1 MIIIDEL
8 SMVSN
13 KLMLYIHRRLVDI
26 FGYAE
31 NSSIPFA
38 GITMIFVG
46 DLYQLPPVLQKP
58 IYADYYDEIFNI
70 HHLWR
75 TFKSCEL
82 TEVMRQR
89 EDSLFIDL
97 LNNVRIGELS
107 ESDINV
113 LGSRVIDKADKNYPV
128 DALHIFAENE
138 PARVHNQTMLE
149 TIDQTVLT
157 IEAIDQVPIC
167 VPNHI
172 YDRILNM
179 SLSQT
184 KGLIFHLKVK
194 IGARTMLTTNVDLSD
209 NLNNGQIGTIVHI
222 HYKNEKVEAIFIK
235 FDDPNAGLK
244 KKQSQLERHYDA
256 VLIEKKKS

>member
-1 MIIIDEL
+1 
-8 SMVSN
+8 
-13 KLMLYIHRRLVDI
+13 MLI
-26 FGYAE
+26 FFE
-31 NSSIPFA
+31 HTEKSSVPFA

-97 LNNVRIGELS
+97 LNNVLIGELS

-184 KGLIFHLKVK
+184 MENKLELFYAFIIRTKKLKLVLSNLMILK
-194 IGARTMLTTNVDLSD
+194 LDLKESR
-209 NLNNGQIGTIVHI
+209 V
-222 HYKNEKVEAIFIK
+222 
-235 FDDPNAGLK
+235 
-244 KKQSQLERHYDA
+244 S
-256 VLIEKKKS
+256 